1 MTMTLASA
9 AFGCS
14 TRPTELDW
22 DGLRCAA
29 RTYFPNGRGVSP
41 TAKGELDTAFYVG
54 LDLAQRA
61 QAWTVADRR
70 LHAAA
75 FNALRRYIPPRISTP
90 FDEHRRMVV
99 AGCGDGRLA
108 RAYIRAAAHLGM
120 DELVFNDL
128 HAFQVEAT
136 RHVVARLPLD
146 RAPPRIT
153 FLAGD
158 YASLAPDLPA
168 DLVVALFFVV
178 PEITDLSSA
187 AALRHHRHRF
197 FSAVANSLRPGGLF
211 VEDTPEVDLPGFYA
225 DLRRRSRR
233 VLVGH
238 GVEPALAENL
248 ELTCLP
254 GWGCINLAM

>member
-108 RAYIRAAAHLGM
+108 RAYIRAAATS
-120 DELVFNDL
+120 
-128 HAFQVEAT
+128 AWT
-136 RHVVARLPLD
+136 
-146 RAPPRIT
+146 
-153 FLAGD
+153 
-158 YASLAPDLPA
+158 
-168 DLVVALFFVV
+168 
-178 PEITDLSSA
+178 SSC
-187 AALRHHRHRF
+187 
-197 FSAVANSLRPGGLF
+197 SMTSMPS
-211 VEDTPEVDLPGFYA
+211 
-225 DLRRRSRR
+225 RSRR
-233 VLVGH
+233 HATSSRGCHWIAHLRGSPSGRRLRQPRSRSARRPGRGAVLRRPRDHRSEFRRSPSSPSTPVLFGRGEQPSSRWLVRRGTH
-238 GVEPALAENL
+238 RRS
-248 ELTCLP
+248 TCP
-254 GWGCINLAM
+254 VSTRICGGAAAGCSSDTASNRRWRRTWS